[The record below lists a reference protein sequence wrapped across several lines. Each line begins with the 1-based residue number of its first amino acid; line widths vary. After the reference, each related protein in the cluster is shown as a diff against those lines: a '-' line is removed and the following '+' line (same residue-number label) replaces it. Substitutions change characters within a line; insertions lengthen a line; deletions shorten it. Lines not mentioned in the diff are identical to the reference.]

1 MPEKEPLQNE
11 TSEVVDNTDY
21 IAAINQLKQN
31 SVDRSQYD
39 KLKAE
44 NKKLLDSIVNG
55 QELDVKP
62 SNQLRDPQEIR
73 KELFNEEHN
82 NLDYVT
88 LMVELRNSL
97 LSRGE
102 PDPFLPYGSQI
113 APTPQDVEAAE
124 KVAIVYQECI
134 DYAQGDSS
142 LFTQELQRRTNTSLY
157 DKFKK

>member
-1 MPEKEPLQNE
+1 MAEKELQQNE

-55 QELDVKP
+55 QELETSSKE
-62 SNQLRDPQEIR
+62 LREPKEIR
-73 KELFNEEHN
+73 EELFNKEHN
-82 NLDYVT
+82 NLEYVS
-88 LMVELRNSL
+88 LMLELRNSL
-97 LSRGE
+97 LSKGE

-113 APTPQDVEAAE
+113 SPTPQDAEAAE
-124 KVAIVYQECI
+124 RVATVYQECV
-134 DYAQGDSS
+134 DYADGDSN
-142 LFTQELQRRTNTSLY
+142 LFTQELQRRTNTSIY